1 MNKIGKYKFN
11 IDSYLTDFQGKIT
24 LSSVVNLLLQAA
36 TRHAQERGFG
46 YNYVHNMGRA
56 WVLSRLA
63 VEMYEYPKIDSIF
76 FINTWISGVNNF
88 FTERNFSFE
97 NEKGEIIGYAK
108 SIWASINIE
117 TRRPE
122 NVKEVFG
129 IENFIIYKENPIEK
143 PHKIAQLKNEQA
155 FSKFTVRYSDVDIN
169 NHLNSVKYIEHFVDI
184 FDIQHFKFY
193 EIRRMEIH
201 FAAEAVFGQ
210 RLYLLK
216 KEEDSND
223 FFLEMRDDEKLI
235 SAARIVW
242 K

>member
-1 MNKIGKYKFN
+1 MNKIGKYEF
-11 IDSYLTDFQGKIT
+11 IIESYLTDFQGKIT

-46 YNYVHNMGRA
+46 YNYVRSLGRA

-63 VEMYEYPKIDSIF
+63 VEMYQYPKIENKF
-76 FINTWISGVNNF
+76 FINTWISAVNNF
-88 FTERNFSFE
+88 FTERYFSFE
-97 NEKGEIIGYAK
+97 NENGEIIGYAK

-122 NVKEVFG
+122 NVMEMYG
-129 IENFIIYKENPIEK
+129 IADFIVENENPIEK
-143 PHKIAQLKNEQA
+143 PQKIAQLKDGQV
-155 FSKFTVRYSDVDIN
+155 FGKFTVRYSDIDIN

-184 FDIQHFKFY
+184 FDIQQFNSL
-193 EIRRMEIH
+193 EISRMEIH
-201 FAAEAVFGQ
+201 FAAETVFGQ
-210 RLYLLK
+210 RLFLLK
-216 KEEDSND
+216 KEEVPND
-223 FFLEMRDDEKLI
+223 FILEMRDDKKLI